1 MKVIFIEEVP
11 GVARVGQTKTV
22 AKGYA
27 RNYLLPYN
35 LAVVEGSQA
44 AKAAEKE
51 VKKKVQER
59 QLEASEMSTLAEQ
72 IDGMEITIEAKVGE
86 NDKLYGSVTG
96 ADIAERISEKVG
108 REIDKKKVDLAEPI
122 RLVGSYDIT
131 VKLMWDVHAAV
142 KVNVISDAPPVVEEK
157 KPRAKKEEAAEG
169 EGAVEAAA
177 GAAEPATDE
186 AAVQMPAID
195 EAVEDLAEEIE
206 AEIEEK

>member
-35 LAVVEGSQA
+35 IAVVEGSQA

-51 VKKKVQER
+51 VKSKVQAR
-59 QLEASEMSTLAEQ
+59 QLEASEMSNLAEQ
-72 IDGMEITIEAKVGE
+72 IDGMELTIEAKVGD
-86 NDKLYGSVTG
+86 NDKLYGSVTA
-96 ADIAERISEKVG
+96 ADIAALLSEKAG
-108 REIDKKKVDLAEPI
+108 RDIDKKKVDLAEPI

-131 VKLMWDVHAAV
+131 VKLMWDVQAGI

-157 KPRAKKEEAAEG
+157 KPRAKKAEEAEG
-169 EGAVEAAA
+169 EETA
-177 GAAEPATDE
+177 GTEPT
-186 AAVQMPAID
+186 VQMPAID